1 MYLDPLR
8 DYAAHDAR
16 QVDMPAEPDMS
27 ADTFADWLAGQCF
40 QKDGYALPMTAANY
54 TVEDADVPAL
64 LLTAFDAAR
73 RQRNDF
79 AAYLLREIERR
90 FDARGV

>member
-1 MYLDPLR
+1 MYTTDPLR

-16 QVDMPAEPDMS
+16 QVDALDDMS

-40 QKDGYALPMTAANY
+40 QRDGRALPLWASVR
-54 TVEDADVPAL
+54 TVDEADVPTL
-64 LLTAFDAAR
+64 LVTAFDAAR

-79 AAYLLREIERR
+79 AGYLLREIERR

>member
-1 MYLDPLR
+1 MYTTDPLA

-16 QVDMPAEPDMS
+16 QVDALDDMS

-40 QKDGYALPMTAANY
+40 QRDGTALSLTAPGY
-54 TVEDADVPAL
+54 VVEAADVPAL

-73 RQRNDF
+73 RQRHEF
-79 AAYLLREIERR
+79 ASYLLREIERR